1 MEMLCSMGFP
11 VGTRGKEPNCQ
22 GKRCK
27 RCRFHPWGGSPE
39 EGHATHSSILAWRIW
54 RTEEPSR
61 LQSIRSQRTRHEWS
75 DLAHTHLVFYSHT
88 MCVPSRLAMSN
99 SLWPIGLQPAR
110 LLCPCNFLGKNT
122 GMGCHF
128 LLQEI
133 FPTQGLEL
141 ASPVFT
147 ALQADSLPTEPSGK
161 PYTHRLIKAQDKE
174 SPFMRLRCP
183 AMAAR
188 TLQ

>member
-1 MEMLCSMGFP
+1 MAKNP
-11 VGTRGKEPNCQ
+11 TAKARDVRDA
-22 GKRCK
+22 
-27 RCRFHPWGGSPE
+27 GSTTGLGIAPE
-39 EGHATHSSILAWRIW
+39 EGHATHSSILAWRIGW
-54 RTEEPSR
+54 TEEPSR
-61 LQSIRSQRTRHEWS
+61 LQSLRSQRTRHEWS
-75 DLAHTHLVFYSHT
+75 DLAHTHSMFYSHT

-99 SLWPIGLQPAR
+99 SLWPVGLQPTR
-110 LLCPCNFLGKNT
+110 LLCPWYFSDKNT

-133 FPTQGLEL
+133 FPTQGLEP

-147 ALQADSLPTEPSGK
+147 ALQADYLLTEPSGK
-161 PYTHRLIKAQDKE
+161 PYTHRLKAQDKE

-188 TLQ
+188 TSQ

>member
-22 GKRCK
+22 GRRCK

-128 LLQEI
+128 LLQGV
-133 FPTQGLEL
+133 FLTQGANPHLL
-141 ASPVFT
+141 CLLHWQVGTF
-147 ALQADSLPTEPSGK
+147 
-161 PYTHRLIKAQDKE
+161 
-174 SPFMRLRCP
+174 
-183 AMAAR
+183 
-188 TLQ
+188 

>member
-22 GKRCK
+22 GRRCK

>member
-1 MEMLCSMGFP
+1 MGFP

-22 GKRCK
+22 GRRCK